1 MKKIII
7 IAAVAVLAIA
17 AYFLISGKSAP
28 LSGSPE
34 THYVTIE
41 NYAFSPAEITV
52 KAGDVVIW
60 ENKDSTEHTVTS
72 DAGAFDSGLFG
83 KGLKFE
89 RTFGSAGSFPYHCTP
104 HPQMTGAV
112 TVAE

>member
-1 MKKIII
+1 M
-7 IAAVAVLAIA
+7 VAVLAA
-17 AYFLISGKSAP
+17 AVYFFFNGKSAP

-52 KAGDVVIW
+52 KAGDMVVW

-72 DAGAFDSGLFG
+72 DTGSFDSGLFG

-89 RTFGSAGSFPYHCTP
+89 KVFGSAGTFHYHCTP
-104 HPQMTGAV
+104 HPQMTGVV
-112 TVAE
+112 TVTE